1 MKKTGIK
8 VGDAVS
14 EALRTMEESEIMRAV
29 RSYLQFGVCIM
40 AELIAS
46 RFLELPQLFL
56 QPLRNLRSLY
66 ARPLRIRPCQKLWST
81 LWTTVVV
88 RNMLG
93 LRKRKLVVFDGI
105 SGLRRQ
111 AGSLA
116 WDPNA
121 SMPIQ
126 SSFLYPQPFIN
137 THTPAVLV
145 RH

>member
-1 MKKTGIK
+1 LKKTGIK

-40 AELIAS
+40 AEPIAS

-56 QPLRNLRSLY
+56 QPLRNLQSLY
-66 ARPLRIRPCQKLWST
+66 ARLLRIRPCQKLWLT

-93 LRKRKLVVFDGI
+93 LRKRKLVVFDGK
-105 SGLRRQ
+105 SGSRRQ

-121 SMPIQ
+121 SLPIQ
-126 SSFLYPQPFIN
+126 SSSFIPSRLLTLTPPQSW
-137 THTPAVLV
+137 
-145 RH
+145 